1 MESKPTSI
9 AENDQPALDDR
20 AAQSKIAPTT
30 RETVRANGNDVG
42 TARRS
47 FDLNRIRRWGL
58 GLSDAFAVML
68 GILVAAVAGKFYP
81 GSFTW
86 SCLMIPAWLFFAKIN
101 NLYDHDH
108 RRIRHST
115 FDEIPAVVVTAVFT
129 VISVKGFTELLSVAK
144 IHSAALIIIGG
155 VAIIASL
162 CLRGLVR
169 FSCAKFAQGER
180 TVIVGAGTKAALV
193 ARRLIRHPEA
203 GIVIVGYISSSEDLD
218 EDGPLSEGLTYFG
231 SIAELPEVAKTEE
244 LERVVIADDG
254 MSSRALGKL
263 IADCRQ
269 ADVAVTVVPSN
280 HEVLGPDTELNRV
293 GEVPML
299 DFHFSKP
306 PLTTLAIKRA
316 LDICVASFF
325 LVLASPI
332 LAVAAVLIKLDS
344 PGPVFFRQVRVGQ
357 HGKRFTMF
365 KLRTMVADAEKRLD
379 ELIDLEALD
388 EPAFKLEND
397 PRVTKVG
404 RFLRRTSIDEIPQ
417 FINVLRGEM
426 SLVGPRPEE
435 EAVVALYDERQR
447 ERLLVKP
454 GLTGPMQVYGR
465 GSLSFEER
473 LALERDYLNN
483 LSVTGDLAILLRT
496 PRAVVKGDGA
506 F

>member
-1 MESKPTSI
+1 
-9 AENDQPALDDR
+9 
-20 AAQSKIAPTT
+20 
-30 RETVRANGNDVG
+30 
-42 TARRS
+42 
-47 FDLNRIRRWGL
+47 
-58 GLSDAFAVML
+58 ML
-68 GILVAAVAGKFYP
+68 GIAAAALAGKFYP
-81 GSFTW
+81 GSFAW
-86 SCLMIPAWLFFAKIN
+86 SCLMVPAWIFFAKIN

-115 FDEIPAVVVTAVFT
+115 FDEIPAVVVSAVFT
-129 VISVKGFTELLSVAK
+129 VITVKGITELLSVAK

-155 VAIIASL
+155 VAIVASL
-162 CLRGLVR
+162 GLRGIVR
-169 FSCAKFAQGER
+169 SFCSKLAHGER
-180 TVIVGAGTKAALV
+180 TVIVGAGPKAGLV
-193 ARRLIRHPEA
+193 ARRLVRHPEA
-203 GIVIVGYISSSEDLD
+203 GIVIVGYISSAEELD
-218 EDGPLSEGLTYFG
+218 DPGPSNEGLAYFG
-231 SIAELPEVAKTEE
+231 SIAELPEIAGRER
-244 LERVVIADDG
+244 LERVVIADDE
-254 MSSRALGKL
+254 MTSRALGVL

-269 ADVAVTVVPSN
+269 ADLAVTVVPSN

-316 LDICVASFF
+316 LDIGVAGLF
-325 LVLASPI
+325 LVLTSPI
-332 LAVAAVLIKLDS
+332 LLVAAVLIKLDS
-344 PGPVFFRQVRVGQ
+344 PGPVFFRQVRVGR

-365 KLRTMVADAEKRLD
+365 KLRTMVADAEQRLD
-379 ELIDLEALD
+379 DLIDLEALD
-388 EPAFKLEND
+388 EPAFKIEND
-397 PRVTKVG
+397 PRVTRFG

-473 LALERDYLNN
+473 LALERDYLDN